1 MSYYFI
7 QTWGCQMNEYD
18 SNRIRDLLVQNNYKE
33 TTDITQAD
41 VVLLVTCAIREKAQ
55 EKIFNQLFSWKAQNQ
70 YKENAVVCVGGCVA
84 SQEGK
89 NVITRAP
96 MVSVV
101 FGPQT
106 IHRIPDMINKYL
118 ETGEKQVDVSFPSV
132 EKFDF
137 LPNPKS
143 HGKSSAFVTIME
155 GCSNFCSYCVV
166 PYTRG
171 SEFSRPV
178 EDILNEVN
186 ILTSQGVKEIHLI
199 GQNVNSYQGEN
210 SDGTICNFTELLYQ
224 IAAIEGVYRI
234 RFTTSNPHDFTDEL
248 IQAFADLPQIADSI
262 HLPVQNGNNKILKAM
277 NRKYTRE
284 MYIELI
290 KKLRAVRPN
299 IYISTDFI
307 VGFPGETDE
316 DFEDTL
322 DLIEQI
328 RFDQSFSFVYS
339 PRPNTPAAK
348 LEDNTPLQVK
358 KERLYRL
365 QALINN
371 MAQQYSREMLNTEQ
385 EILVDGVS
393 VKDENELRG
402 RTDNNRTVNFQGDKS
417 LIGSFVKVKIT
428 DVKSHT
434 LRGELI

>member
-1 MSYYFI
+1 ML
-7 QTWGCQMNEYD
+7 TNE
-18 SNRIRDLLVQNNYKE
+18 Q
-33 TTDITQAD
+33 
-41 VVLLVTCAIREKAQ
+41 
-55 EKIFNQLFSWKAQNQ
+55 
-70 YKENAVVCVGGCVA
+70 
-84 SQEGK
+84 
-89 NVITRAP
+89 
-96 MVSVV
+96 
-101 FGPQT
+101 
-106 IHRIPDMINKYL
+106 
-118 ETGEKQVDVSFPSV
+118 
-132 EKFDF
+132 
-137 LPNPKS
+137 
-143 HGKSSAFVTIME
+143 
-155 GCSNFCSYCVV
+155 
-166 PYTRG
+166 
-171 SEFSRPV
+171 
-178 EDILNEVN
+178 
-186 ILTSQGVKEIHLI
+186 
-199 GQNVNSYQGEN
+199 
-210 SDGTICNFTELLYQ
+210 
-224 IAAIEGVYRI
+224 
-234 RFTTSNPHDFTDEL
+234 
-248 IQAFADLPQIADSI
+248 
-262 HLPVQNGNNKILKAM
+262 
-277 NRKYTRE
+277 
-284 MYIELI
+284 I

-417 LIGSFVKVKIT
+417 LIGSFVKVKIS